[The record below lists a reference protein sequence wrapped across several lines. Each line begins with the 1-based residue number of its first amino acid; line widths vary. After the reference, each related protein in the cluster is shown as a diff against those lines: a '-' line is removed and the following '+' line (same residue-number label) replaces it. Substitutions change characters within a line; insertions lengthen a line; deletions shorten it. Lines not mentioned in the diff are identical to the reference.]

1 VPDRL
6 KILTTPIQRYFNAR
20 FEALNANVDAL
31 RAELRTSPSGA
42 GPGLA
47 AEAPGGVDVA
57 ELQARARQADYLHR
71 VDVAEHNRLSAP
83 TTFTSLDSRA
93 ASAAECDDPTYLAW
107 WRSMMDIPADYT
119 YTPEDEGVGPYNRKV
134 WEWGLIAEA
143 VSSCGLMSA
152 GHSALGF
159 GVGNEPL
166 PALFAGRGMTVLAT
180 DQSLSTADQWA
191 VSGQLLQGLHG
202 LCRPHLVADVDLAR
216 LVGTREVDMNE
227 IPADIGMFD
236 VVWSS
241 CAIEHLGSPR
251 RGLDFV
257 LETCELL
264 KPGGIAVHTTEL
276 ELTPKAETADYGHC
290 AVYRIEDLQDLEK
303 RVRDAGYDVRLNFH
317 VAMETPADRWIS
329 LLGTFT
335 EKALP
340 EPAHL
345 KLVIGD
351 SVSTSY
357 GLIIRKV

>member
-1 VPDRL
+1 MPDPL
-6 KILTTPIQRYFNAR
+6 KTLTSPIRRYFNLR
-20 FEALNANVDAL
+20 FETVNANLDAI
-31 RAELRTSPSGA
+31 RAELRGRVPGT
-42 GPGLA
+42 GPGLV
-47 AEAPGGVDVA
+47 EVAPDGVDVA
-57 ELQARARQADYLHR
+57 ELQARTRQAAYLHR
-71 VDVAEHNRLSAP
+71 VDVSEHNRLSDP
-83 TTFTSLDSRA
+83 SHFTSLESRA
-93 ASAAECDDPTYLAW
+93 ASAAECDDPAYQAW
-107 WRSMMDIPADYT
+107 WRRMMNIPPEYT
-119 YTPEDEGVGPYNRKV
+119 YAPEDDGVGPYNRKV

-143 VSSCGLMSA
+143 VSASGLMSA
-152 GHSALGF
+152 GRSALGF

-166 PALFAGRGMTVLAT
+166 PALFASHGMSVLAT

-191 VSGQLLQGLHG
+191 TSGQLLQGLQG
-202 LCRPHLVADVDLAR
+202 LFRPHLVADTELSR
-216 LVGTREVDMNE
+216 LVSTREVDMNE
-227 IPADIGMFD
+227 IPADIGLFD

-241 CAIEHLGSPR
+241 CAIEHLGSPG

-257 LETCELL
+257 LETCALL

-290 AVYRIEDLQDLEK
+290 AVYRIQDLQDLEK

-329 LLGTFT
+329 LLGTFS

-357 GLIIRKV
+357 GLIIRKL

>member
-1 VPDRL
+1 V
-6 KILTTPIQRYFNAR
+6 R

-47 AEAPGGVDVA
+47 AEAPGGVEVD

-166 PALFAGRGMTVLAT
+166 PALFAGRGMTVL
-180 DQSLSTADQWA
+180 
-191 VSGQLLQGLHG
+191 
-202 LCRPHLVADVDLAR
+202 
-216 LVGTREVDMNE
+216 
-227 IPADIGMFD
+227 
-236 VVWSS
+236 
-241 CAIEHLGSPR
+241 
-251 RGLDFV
+251 
-257 LETCELL
+257 CELL